1 MNPLRVMNP
10 PKGHKPLKGDEP
22 LRVKFWGQNPGG
34 KILGMNG
41 VEILASYVK
50 VALHQDKSKSK
61 LKK

>member
-1 MNPLRVMNP
+1 MNP

-34 KILGMNG
+34 KILEMNG